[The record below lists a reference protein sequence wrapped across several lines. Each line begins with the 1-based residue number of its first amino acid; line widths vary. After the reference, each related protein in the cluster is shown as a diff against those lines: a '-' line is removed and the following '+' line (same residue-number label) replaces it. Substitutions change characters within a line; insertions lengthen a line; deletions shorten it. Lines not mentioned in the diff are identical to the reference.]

1 MRCCGERLRNFEVFH
16 IVIHIY
22 IFSVTVRNR
31 MRCCGGRLRN
41 LEVRAG
47 TKNDNT
53 NEIVGRFKGPGV
65 TGAKHGIQ
73 FTRWIVADFLTFQLK
88 RKNAILQIS
97 EIYLNEIAELG
108 KFFSLLCTMSSYTTH
123 NGDTMLIRV

>member
-47 TKNDNT
+47 TKSDNT
-53 NEIVGRFKGPGV
+53 NDLVGTFAGPGNYEIVLSALPDKQVF
-65 TGAKHGIQ
+65 
-73 FTRWIVADFLTFQLK
+73 
-88 RKNAILQIS
+88 
-97 EIYLNEIAELG
+97 
-108 KFFSLLCTMSSYTTH
+108 M
-123 NGDTMLIRV
+123 